1 MTPQFAFSLQSQLLP
16 LGVLLHNRQSQF
28 TQTHTHALTSHLASQ
43 NNNYY
48 NKQSV
53 HTTVLFYCALS
64 PQNSQNIHI
73 NPTEYNPSEFL
84 SAYPQRLGHQ
94 KLDAKGFLWFP
105 LLPKQSESGMWAGIR
120 RKTDERGSRAPS
132 ESDRQLGVAEHVA
145 IASR

>member
-16 LGVLLHNRQSQF
+16 LGVLHIIAQSSI
-28 TQTHTHALTSHLASQ
+28 TNTHTRPHLASQ